1 MPTPTPELGLE
12 KALDSDDNADYL
24 DTYLSSSLTTID
36 SLFSNATGHVHYGP
50 HQGGMIELIP
60 ATAIP
65 DGSITSAKIAD
76 GSIAIIDLD
85 PSVLTL
91 GGDLHGTVQAAAIQL
106 RNASGIYVLDSAGTQ
121 RNLVTFGSETLFW
134 DSMGGGYRWVNQA
147 NSVQWMALNAGNL
160 SVPGTVT
167 TAVLS
172 TGSLNASGAI
182 TAASLQTS
190 GSIYAPS
197 SWIAAGPVVSGSGGD
212 LSANRNNGTGY
223 VFLANGSHYVGFDGS
238 NYQMPSSAL
247 YVLGDRV
254 VTETLAETLTNKT
267 IVNMRNSGPA
277 AFVAAGNDLTNYCF
291 NYYSSTVTLP
301 QPSAAYSGVFRA
313 IKAWGAAITVNCATA
328 TMAPPGGTAMTSAFV
343 LNNGDSVTCWCDGT
357 YWWIL

>member
-1 MPTPTPELGLE
+1 MPAPTPELGLE

-36 SLFSNATGHVHYGP
+36 SLFNNISGHVHYGP

-60 ATAIP
+60 VTAIP

-121 RNLVTFGSETLFW
+121 RNLVTFGVETLFW
-134 DSMGGGYRWVNQA
+134 DAMGGGYRWVNQP
-147 NSVQWMALNAGNL
+147 NSAQWMALNNSNL
-160 SVPGTVT
+160 VVTGTISASAFSAATLTV
-167 TAVLS
+167 
-172 TGSLNASGAI
+172 SGALVAGSI
-182 TAASLQTS
+182 QSNS
-190 GSIYAPS
+190 SIYAPS
-197 SWIAAGPVVSGSGGD
+197 AWIAAGTVISGGAGD
-212 LSANRNNGTGY
+212 ISANRGNGTGY
-223 VFLANGSHYVGFDGS
+223 MYLGNGNHYIGFDGTY
-238 NYQMPSSAL
+238 YQLPTSAL
-247 YVLGDRV
+247 YVAGHRMVSED
-254 VTETLAETLTNKT
+254 EPETLTNKT
-267 IVNMRNSGPA
+267 IVNMHNSGPA
-277 AFVAAGNDLTNYCF
+277 AFVASGNDLTNYCF

-301 QPSAAYSGVFRA
+301 TPSAAYAGVFRA
-313 IKAWGAAITVNCATA
+313 IKAWGAAITVNCPSASI
-328 TMAPPGGTAMTSAFV
+328 APPGGTAMTSAFV